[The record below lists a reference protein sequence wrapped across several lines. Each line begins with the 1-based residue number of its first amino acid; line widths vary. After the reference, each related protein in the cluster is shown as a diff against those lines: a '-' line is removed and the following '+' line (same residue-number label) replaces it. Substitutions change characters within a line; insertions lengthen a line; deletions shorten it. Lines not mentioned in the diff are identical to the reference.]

1 MLKVVSAG
9 VIIFFESDQQRQYLL
24 LHYVAG
30 HWDFPKGKLEQG
42 ETYREAALRE
52 LYEETG
58 LKGTI
63 IDGFQE
69 SFVYEFNQY
78 PDGALAEKT
87 VHFFIG
93 RVEHKQVILSD
104 EHLDHKW
111 LSYTEAMNLLTYDN
125 AKHSLEKAEHFLDK
139 VALKG

>member
-30 HWDFPKGKLEQG
+30 HWDFPKGKLEPS
-42 ETYREAALRE
+42 ETYIEAALRE
-52 LYEETG
+52 LHEETG
-58 LKGTI
+58 LNGII

-69 SFVYEFNQY
+69 SFVYKFNQY

-125 AKHSLEKAEHFLDK
+125 AKRSLEKADHFLNK
-139 VALKG
+139 IALKG

>member
-42 ETYREAALRE
+42 EAYIEAALRE
-52 LYEETG
+52 LHEETG
-58 LKGTI
+58 LRGTI

-69 SFVYEFNQY
+69 NISYQFNQY
-78 PDGALAEKT
+78 PDGTVAEKT
-87 VHFFIG
+87 AHFFIG

-125 AKHSLEKAEHFLDK
+125 AKHLLEKAEHFLNK
-139 VALKG
+139 RALKG